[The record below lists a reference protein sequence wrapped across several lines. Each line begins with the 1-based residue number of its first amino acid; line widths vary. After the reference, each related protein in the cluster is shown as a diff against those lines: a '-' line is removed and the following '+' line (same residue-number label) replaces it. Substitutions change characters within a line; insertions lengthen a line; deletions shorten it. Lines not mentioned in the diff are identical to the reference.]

1 MTDESYIFVAKTHRL
16 ACGMK
21 ATFFFAVFNSHQNNF
36 ARIVLN
42 KRLNVILRGLFH
54 SAKLLFGSGGAT
66 DVNTNLPFLTV
77 YHESFDSQ
85 YNRVLLLVI
94 NIRLL

>member
-1 MTDESYIFVAKTHRL
+1 
-16 ACGMK
+16 MK
-21 ATFFFAVFNSHQNNF
+21 ATFFLRSLYSHQNNF

-54 SAKLLFGSGGAT
+54 SAKLLFASGGAT

-77 YHESFDSQ
+77 YHESFDNQ
-85 YNRVLLLVI
+85 YDRVLLLVI
-94 NIRLL
+94 NMCLLYQFFAL

>member
-1 MTDESYIFVAKTHRL
+1 MAKNPQACLWDESHV
-16 ACGMK
+16 
-21 ATFFFAVFNSHQNNF
+21 FFAVFNSHQNNF

-54 SAKLLFGSGGAT
+54 SAKLLFASGGAT

-77 YHESFDSQ
+77 YYESFDSQ